1 MQKAFS
7 LQPHEQQQVQQLEE
21 EHRNLL
27 AEYGRI
33 TLTGQQ
39 IRKVL
44 PGLEEKQRAL
54 LRSVVA
60 RNGVMQF
67 NTARF
72 DGANV
77 IVDVPDAPLAE
88 PVAALPAA
96 RPNGMEPLTERN

>member
-1 MQKAFS
+1 MQKAYS
-7 LQPHEQQQVQQLEE
+7 LQPHEQQQAQQLEE

-33 TLTGQQ
+33 TLSGQQ
-39 IRKVL
+39 IRKLL

-60 RNGVMQF
+60 RNGVNQF
-67 NTARF
+67 NAARF

-77 IVDVPDAPLAE
+77 IVDVPDAPAE